1 MTAKSAA
8 ELPRRDQI
16 LAAAVE
22 VFSEKGF
29 HAARVEEIAQRAGIG
44 KGTVYEYFT
53 TKQELFQEV
62 LQEGMD
68 YYRREIQREQASM
81 DPLPTR
87 LKRIASVQLSFA
99 ARHSNMA
106 KVLMNDPETLSQTA
120 KEIYLAIRNGVH
132 AELVQLFQEAARRK
146 EIPAGD
152 FAVAAWMML
161 GALNALATTA
171 VLTDEEFLPQAWAD
185 SFVDIFLNGLTNM

>member
-1 MTAKSAA
+1 
-8 ELPRRDQI
+8 
-16 LAAAVE
+16 
-22 VFSEKGF
+22 
-29 HAARVEEIAQRAGIG
+29 
-44 KGTVYEYFT
+44 
-53 TKQELFQEV
+53 
-62 LQEGMD
+62 
-68 YYRREIQREQASM
+68 
-81 DPLPTR
+81 
-87 LKRIASVQLSFA
+87 
-99 ARHSNMA
+99 
-106 KVLMNDPETLSQTA
+106 MNDPETLSQTA